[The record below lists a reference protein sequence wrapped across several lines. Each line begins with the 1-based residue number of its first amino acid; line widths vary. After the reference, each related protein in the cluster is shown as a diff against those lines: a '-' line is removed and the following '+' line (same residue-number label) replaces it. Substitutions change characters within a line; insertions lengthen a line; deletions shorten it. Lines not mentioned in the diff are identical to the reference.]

1 MFTIITARGL
11 FTFKDSSHGHW
22 RQEILKIQQT
32 TNPAAFNIYEVKIK
46 LGRTA
51 ITHTELRG
59 TSYKVDHPL
68 YALLRKVKQPSS
80 VRLRSQ
86 ARQLPRINTERFKN
100 CYFNRIR
107 FKYNLA
113 IKQCRYPMFYQVLH
127 DSCK

>member
-59 TSYKVDHPL
+59 TSYKVNHPL
-68 YALLRKVKQPSS
+68 YALLRKVEQPSS

-107 FKYNLA
+107 FKYNSA

>member
-32 TNPAAFNIYEVKIK
+32 TNPAAFNIHEVKIK

-59 TSYKVDHPL
+59 TSYKVNHPL

-113 IKQCRYPMFYQVLH
+113 I
-127 DSCK
+127 

>member
-1 MFTIITARGL
+1 M

-59 TSYKVDHPL
+59 TSYKVNHPL
-68 YALLRKVKQPSS
+68 YALLRKVEQPSS

-113 IKQCRYPMFYQVLH
+113 IKQCRYPMCYQVLH

>member
-59 TSYKVDHPL
+59 TSYKVNHPL

-80 VRLRSQ
+80 VQ
-86 ARQLPRINTERFKN
+86 GG
-100 CYFNRIR
+100 
-107 FKYNLA
+107 
-113 IKQCRYPMFYQVLH
+113 
-127 DSCK
+127 

>member
-1 MFTIITARGL
+1 MSAIITPLGL
-11 FTFKDSSHGHW
+11 FKFKDSSDGHW

-32 TNPAAFNIYEVKIK
+32 TNPVAFNIYEVKIK

-59 TSYKVDHPL
+59 TSFKVNHPL
-68 YALLRKVKQPSS
+68 YALLPKVKESS
-80 VRLRSQ
+80 SKRLRSQ
-86 ARQLPRINTERFKN
+86 ASQLPRIKTECFKN

-113 IKQCRYPMFYQVLH
+113 
-127 DSCK
+127 S

>member
-1 MFTIITARGL
+1 VSPIITARGL

-59 TSYKVDHPL
+59 PSFKVNHPL
-68 YALLRKVKQPSS
+68 YVLLPKVKESS
-80 VRLRSQ
+80 SKRLRSKVSYHGLIQ
-86 ARQLPRINTERFKN
+86 KWNGKN
-100 CYFNRIR
+100 KDYVRKKPLRHGC
-107 FKYNLA
+107 
-113 IKQCRYPMFYQVLH
+113 
-127 DSCK
+127 D